1 MVSYIGKQIGIDN
14 NFEFRKTRIMET
26 TQQTESKI
34 IELKPF
40 ADEMVVNMGP
50 QHPSTHGVLRLE
62 LKLDGEIVREAIP
75 HIGYL
80 HRCFEKHSENLS
92 YPQIIPF
99 TDRMDYIAAMNQNW
113 GFCLAVEKLLETDEK
128 RNFEVPERA
137 EYLRVLI
144 CELNRIASHLLSF
157 GTYGMDLGAFT
168 PFLYA
173 FRDRERLL
181 LLFEKVCGARLT
193 YNYVRIGGVSE
204 IIPMEPGSIAEQN
217 YLDEIEAFLDYFE
230 PKIDEYNELLT
241 KNSIFSERT
250 TEVAVM
256 SAEMALSYGATG
268 PNLRGSG
275 IDWDLRR
282 DEPYSIYDRFDF
294 DVPVAVDVP
303 ELGAVVGD
311 CWCRYKIRMDEMKE
325 SVRIVRQILAEGL
338 PDGPVMADLKAVRPP
353 KGEIYFRSEA
363 PRGELGFYIVSD
375 GTPKPVRLK
384 GRSPCFSALSVM
396 QELSRGLMVAD
407 IIAIIGSIDIV
418 MGEVDR

>member
-1 MVSYIGKQIGIDN
+1 
-14 NFEFRKTRIMET
+14 MET

-62 LKLDGEIVREAIP
+62 LKLDGEVVREAIP

-113 GFCLAVEKLLETDEK
+113 GFCLAVEKLLEADES
-128 RNFEVPERA
+128 RDFEIPERA

-217 YLDEIEAFLDYFE
+217 YLDEIEEFLDYFE

-250 TEVAVM
+250 TGVAVM
-256 SAEMALSYGATG
+256 SEEMVLSYGATG

-275 IDWDLRR
+275 VDWDLRR

-375 GTPKPVRLK
+375 GTPKPVRVK

>member
-1 MVSYIGKQIGIDN
+1 
-14 NFEFRKTRIMET
+14 MET

-62 LKLDGEIVREAIP
+62 LKLDGEVVREAIP

-113 GFCLAVEKLLETDEK
+113 GFCLAVEKLLEADES

-204 IIPMEPGSIAEQN
+204 IIPLEPGSIAEQN

-256 SAEMALSYGATG
+256 SADMALSYGATG

-275 IDWDLRR
+275 VDWDLRR

-375 GTPKPVRLK
+375 GTPKPVRVK

>member
-1 MVSYIGKQIGIDN
+1 MA
-14 NFEFRKTRIMET
+14 EP
-26 TQQTESKI
+26 QTESKF
-34 IELKPF
+34 IELQPF
-40 ADEMVVNMGP
+40 SEEMTVNMGP

-62 LKLDGEIVREAIP
+62 LKLDGEVVREAIP

-113 GFCLAVEKLLETDEK
+113 GFCLGVEKLMELDDTKDFK
-128 RNFEVPERA
+128 VPERA

-144 CELNRIASHLLSF
+144 CELNRISSHLLSF
-157 GTYGMDLGAFT
+157 GTYGMDIGAFT

-173 FRDRERLL
+173 FRDREKIL
-181 LLFEKVCGARLT
+181 LLFEKICGARLT
-193 YNYVRIGGVSE
+193 YNYIRIGGVSE
-204 IIPMEPGSIAEQN
+204 IIPMLPGSLAEQEF
-217 YLDEIEAFLDYFE
+217 LDEIKEFLDYFE
-230 PKIDEYNELLT
+230 PQIDEYNALLT
-241 KNSIFSERT
+241 ENSIFTERT
-250 TEVAVM
+250 AGVAVM
-256 SAEMALSYGATG
+256 SEEMAIGYGATG

-275 IDWDLRR
+275 SQWDLRK
-282 DEPYSIYDRFDF
+282 DEPYSIYERFEF
-294 DVPVAVDVP
+294 DIPYGKDLP
-303 ELGAVVGD
+303 EIGAVLGD
-311 CWCRYKIRMDEMKE
+311 CWNRYKVRMDEMKE
-325 SVRIVRQILAEGL
+325 AVRIIRQILDQGL

-353 KGEIYFRSEA
+353 KGEIFFRSEA

-384 GRSPCFSALSVM
+384 ARSPCFSALSVL

>member
-1 MVSYIGKQIGIDN
+1 
-14 NFEFRKTRIMET
+14 MET

-62 LKLDGEIVREAIP
+62 LKLDGEVVREAIP

-113 GFCLAVEKLLETDEK
+113 GFCLAVEKLLEADES

-256 SAEMALSYGATG
+256 SADMALSYGATG

-275 IDWDLRR
+275 VDWDLRR

-375 GTPKPVRLK
+375 GTPKPVRVK
-384 GRSPCFSALSVM
+384 GRSPGFSALSVM
-396 QELSRGLMVAD
+396 QLSRGLMVAD

>member
-1 MVSYIGKQIGIDN
+1 
-14 NFEFRKTRIMET
+14 MEN

-62 LKLDGEIVREAIP
+62 LRLDGEVVREAIP

-99 TDRMDYIAAMNQNW
+99 TDRMDYVAAMNQNW
-113 GFCLAVEKLLETDEK
+113 GFCLAVEKLMEADESK
-128 RNFEVPERA
+128 DFEVPERA

-193 YNYVRIGGVSE
+193 YNYIRIGGVSE
-204 IIPMEPGSIAEQN
+204 IIPIEPGSVAEQN
-217 YLDEIEAFLDYFE
+217 YLDEIEQFLDYFE

-241 KNSIFSERT
+241 KNSIFTERT
-250 TEVAVM
+250 TDVAIM

-282 DEPYSIYDRFDF
+282 DEPYSIYDRFKF
-294 DVPVAVDVP
+294 DVPVATDVP

-311 CWCRYKIRMDEMKE
+311 CWCRYKIRMDEMKQ

-353 KGEIYFRSEA
+353 PGEIYFRSEA

-375 GTPKPVRLK
+375 GTPKPVRVK
-384 GRSPCFSALSVM
+384 GRSPCFSALSAL
-396 QELSRGLMVAD
+396 Q
-407 IIAIIGSIDIV
+407 
-418 MGEVDR
+418 

>member
-1 MVSYIGKQIGIDN
+1 
-14 NFEFRKTRIMET
+14 MET

-62 LKLDGEIVREAIP
+62 LKLDGEVVREAIP

-113 GFCLAVEKLLETDEK
+113 GFCLAVEKLLEADES
-128 RNFEVPERA
+128 RDFEIPERA

-250 TEVAVM
+250 TGVAVM
-256 SAEMALSYGATG
+256 SEEMVLSYGATG

-275 IDWDLRR
+275 VDWDLRR

-375 GTPKPVRLK
+375 GTPKPVRVK